1 MKSKY
6 KKLKDELIKIAK
18 ACAPTPEDIL
28 VYMGRARR
36 FASFLKESN
45 IQIKSIN
52 SIKLRHIE
60 LYFQQRYRTGVRS
73 KILREELDTIK
84 HILTDCGKRNM
95 MKNERLTYAALNIAD
110 VRPIVICTY
119 CGNKAQ
125 LRKGALMPFSS
136 TPTTENKYYWICSPC
151 NEWVGCHKNSGRP
164 LGTPA
169 KENLR
174 ILRAQVRKLFDSYQQ
189 KTNISRNEANRWL
202 SRKLNCRIHE
212 CHIGYFNESMCNRAS
227 EILITEI
234 NKFAKNTYPPDS
246 F

>member
-125 LRKGALMPFSS
+125 LRKGALMPFST

-151 NEWVGCHKNSGRP
+151 N
-164 LGTPA
+164 A
-169 KENLR
+169 
-174 ILRAQVRKLFDSYQQ
+174 
-189 KTNISRNEANRWL
+189 
-202 SRKLNCRIHE
+202 
-212 CHIGYFNESMCNRAS
+212 
-227 EILITEI
+227 
-234 NKFAKNTYPPDS
+234 
-246 F
+246 